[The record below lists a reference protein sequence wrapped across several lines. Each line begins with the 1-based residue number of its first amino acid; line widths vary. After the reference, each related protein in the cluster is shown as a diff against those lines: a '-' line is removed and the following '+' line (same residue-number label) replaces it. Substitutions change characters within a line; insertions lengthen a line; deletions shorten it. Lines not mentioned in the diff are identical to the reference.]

1 MENTKKSF
9 CISSEML
16 GGLGA
21 TITLTIEGTINLKKV
36 NRDLYKGLID
46 LTVLACC
53 EDKTWEGLLKA
64 ARKVQYSICN
74 PKHAQVVISKD
85 SNMLKGMREYSRAL
99 TKESKD
105 FRALYK
111 IMKHEPEKSKED
123 FFKDVLE
130 AWDIIDNVRKENDAI
145 ESFKALMA
153 ELFPN
158 SEWA

>member
-21 TITLTIEGTINLKKV
+21 TITLTIEGTINLKKA

-46 LTVLACC
+46 LTVLAVC
-53 EDKTWEGLLKA
+53 EEKTWEGLLKA
-64 ARKVQYSICN
+64 ARKVQYSVC
-74 PKHAQVVISKD
+74 HSKA
-85 SNMLKGMREYSRAL
+85 LKEAREYARAL

-111 IMKHEPEKSKED
+111 VMKHSSDKSQED
-123 FFKDVLE
+123 FMQDVKE
-130 AWDIIDNVRKENDAI
+130 AWEIIDQVREEAQSI
-145 ESFKALMA
+145 ESFKSLMA

-158 SEWA
+158 SEWAK